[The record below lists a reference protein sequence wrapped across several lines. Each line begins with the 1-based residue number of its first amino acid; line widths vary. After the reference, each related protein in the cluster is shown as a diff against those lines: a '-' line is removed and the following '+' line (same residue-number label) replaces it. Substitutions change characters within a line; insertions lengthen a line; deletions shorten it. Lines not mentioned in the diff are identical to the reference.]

1 MVTDLDKLG
10 NHTTA
15 IEYFDKAKAINSTAG
30 ASVTGRKFHNMVNE
44 ILLKAALQYVQSND
58 LANGLD
64 KLKS

>member
-15 IEYFDKAKAINSTAG
+15 IEYFDKAKAINSTAD

-44 ILLKAALQYVQSND
+44 ILLKAAL
-58 LANGLD
+58 
-64 KLKS
+64 